1 MRLCPQPH
9 ASVEVFTDLQSCYTV
24 SGPGLAE
31 TEVIPKE
38 ARYNS
43 RIKMCQD

>member
-1 MRLCPQPH
+1 MRFCPQPRV
-9 ASVEVFTDLQSCYTV
+9 SVEVFTDLQSCYTA

>member
-1 MRLCPQPH
+1 MRLCPQPCV
-9 ASVEVFTDLQSCYTV
+9 SVEVFTDLQSCYTA
-24 SGPGLAE
+24 SGLAE
-31 TEVIPKE
+31 REVIPKE